1 MKNQIGPNLAGIGTR
16 KMIAAGW
23 LPNTEANLKDWLEH
37 TQKVKPDVKMV
48 IPPISDSE
56 AAALI
61 AYLRTMR

>member
-1 MKNQIGPNLAGIGTR
+1 
-16 KMIAAGW
+16 MIAAGW
-23 LPNTEANLKDWLEH
+23 LPNTEANLRDWLEH